1 VRTWRATPAMR
12 AAAGIFVAWLLAG
25 CAGSP
30 FGGAAPVAEAT
41 LDVDMTGRWIL
52 AAPNAPPCG
61 MNFAGAP
68 GALAGTVEPEGGCP
82 GRFYTGRRWTL
93 DKGALTINDDETQP
107 LARLSFASGRYEGQ
121 ATAGMPVTLTRQII
135 EPQENQ

>member
-1 VRTWRATPAMR
+1 MPVLR
-12 AAAGIFVAWLLAG
+12 AAAGVLVAWLLAG

-30 FGGAAPVAEAT
+30 FGGATPVAEAT

-52 AAPNAPPCG
+52 ATPNAPSCG

-82 GRFYTGRRWTL
+82 GRFYTSRRWTL
-93 DKGALTINDDETQP
+93 DKGTLTINDDENQP
-107 LARLSFASGRYEGQ
+107 LARLTFTDNRYDGQ
-121 ATAGMPVTLTRQII
+121 AAAGTPVTLTR
-135 EPQENQ
+135 